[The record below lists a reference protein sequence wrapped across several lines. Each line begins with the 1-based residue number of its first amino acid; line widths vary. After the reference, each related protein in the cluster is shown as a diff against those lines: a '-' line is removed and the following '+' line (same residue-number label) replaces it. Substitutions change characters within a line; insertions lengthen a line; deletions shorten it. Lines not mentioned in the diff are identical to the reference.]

1 MYIIFFPLRSSLS
14 EWLRSSLVQLPL
26 LVRLELL
33 DLAVR
38 HLLLL
43 IDTALVV
50 QQLLVRLLQA
60 LAPAIERRNQVENT
74 WNR

>member
-1 MYIIFFPLRSSLS
+1 MYTIFFPLRSSLS